1 MGAYDM
7 RKFIV
12 KRLVKPFLKKHGI
25 EMCKACDD
33 AIATSSY
40 SLCGECQ
47 DAFDKDM
54 IAIYN
59 RDMREAV
66 Q

>member
-1 MGAYDM
+1 M
-7 RKFIV
+7 RKFIA

-40 SLCGECQ
+40 TLCEKCQ
-47 DAFDKDM
+47 DTFDKDM

-59 RDMREAV
+59 RDMKEAV

>member
-1 MGAYDM
+1 M

-12 KRLVKPFLKKHGI
+12 KRLVKPFLKKQGI

-40 SLCGECQ
+40 SLCAECQ

-59 RDMREAV
+59 RDMKEAV